1 MADVTINI
9 IKIGSSYYVEEKT
22 VQANQTVEVK
32 NIIAD
37 ETVKVLVPNM
47 DGYFSSTLS
56 KEESISS
63 NQTLQLGTV
72 TGNGSAI
79 KYFSVDPNPYAPP
92 RIIRV
97 HT

>member
-1 MADVTINI
+1 MADVIINI
-9 IKIGSSYYVEEKT
+9 IKIGSSYYAEEKT
-22 VQANQTVEVK
+22 VQANQTVEIK
-32 NIIAD
+32 NVIAN

-47 DGYFSSTLS
+47 DGYFSNTLS

-63 NQTLQLGTV
+63 NQSLQLGTV
-72 TGNGSAI
+72 TGNGNAT

-97 HT
+97 QS